1 MRRFRICIHDRKLWP
16 SHAVSARG
24 GSEHG
29 LPPPGG
35 GPAWRVVR
43 GKLRHP
49 KVTADA
55 CRGLGVDSGDS
66 RAGHKLGLSVGDP
79 YREGAGHCGTT
90 LASSRAGEVGCQVEP
105 LVRSHVH
112 VHTRHDPLHS
122 PEAGGFERSP
132 PRDSVCGWSH
142 AARCQETAVT
152 CDLACGRR
160 RPIHSST
167 TVRVGTSVYRRVVS
181 RCHTSHSATFSF
193 RTGMLPRVSERPICG
208 REGGQQGARTSNLDR
223 PSLWEVGTT
232 PADMA
237 GGVGPAGEALGGSGE
252 RKT

>member
-1 MRRFRICIHDRKLWP
+1 MPRGMKQHALTALGRRNAPAHPANAGFKDGVTPMVNFRSKTL
-16 SHAVSARG
+16 AVSARG

-105 LVRSHVH
+105 LVRSHVD
-112 VHTRHDPLHS
+112 VHTRHDP
-122 PEAGGFERSP
+122 
-132 PRDSVCGWSH
+132 
-142 AARCQETAVT
+142 
-152 CDLACGRR
+152 
-160 RPIHSST
+160 
-167 TVRVGTSVYRRVVS
+167 
-181 RCHTSHSATFSF
+181 
-193 RTGMLPRVSERPICG
+193 
-208 REGGQQGARTSNLDR
+208 
-223 PSLWEVGTT
+223 
-232 PADMA
+232 
-237 GGVGPAGEALGGSGE
+237 
-252 RKT
+252 